1 MLPHSAASAWKPQLW
16 LSQHGWQCPHQVLE
30 VNPGVGWLD
39 KARTG
44 RGLWKREKCQC
55 TSKTHVQPAWLQCSA
70 INPRIFLFLR
80 WRRFAA
86 AFNTVTR
93 LTSFSFFFLCDL
105 LIQTLR
111 LIPRPETTSGFFFFI
126 SCVKDSWS
134 SYPIKHF
141 SVCIFF
147 LVIKVIIKLQLFG
160 RSKNWICQ
168 EAVV

>member
-1 MLPHSAASAWKPQLW
+1 MSGRRKGRRGNSERMFFVCGLLHFSTPDTHLINITQWQMLPHSAASAWKPQLW

-39 KARTG
+39 KARTR

-111 LIPRPETTSGFFFFI
+111 LIPRPETTSGFF
-126 SCVKDSWS
+126 
-134 SYPIKHF
+134 
-141 SVCIFF
+141 
-147 LVIKVIIKLQLFG
+147 
-160 RSKNWICQ
+160 
-168 EAVV
+168 